1 MIYIFLQ
8 LLILIVFG
16 VSQTDPNKASID
28 YSWGTFKPNLYFA
41 LKEKTGAH
49 NVVGLAWI
57 VKDWR
62 TDSLIV
68 RHVYQFA
75 QPYENVNAFYTA
87 HDGHS
92 FARETILDEE
102 YNARFLIDFV

>member
-1 MIYIFLQ
+1 M
-8 LLILIVFG
+8 
-16 VSQTDPNKASID
+16 
-28 YSWGTFKPNLYFA
+28 
-41 LKEKTGAH
+41 
-49 NVVGLAWI
+49 VGLAWM

-68 RHVYQFA
+68 RHIYQFA

-92 FARETILDEE
+92 FARETIIDEE
-102 YNARFLIDFV
+102 YNA